1 MTGCPV
7 QRHAASPLPVRELN
21 TQLRGPGG
29 PLPVS
34 RGGPVFRAPGPGP
47 DGAHVLAGPGPARLH
62 PPAAAAAAAAAAD
75 VPAAQAPAE
84 VAKHDHGY
92 VMSVCVSVCRRG
104 CLSHCPSLPLDL

>member
-7 QRHAASPLPVRELN
+7 QRHAASPLPVRQLY

-29 PLPVS
+29 PLPVP

-62 PPAAAAAAAAAAD
+62 PPAAAAAAAD

-84 VAKHDHGY
+84 VAEHDHGY
-92 VMSVCVSVCRRG
+92 VMSVCLSVCRRG
-104 CLSHCPSLPLDL
+104 CLSRCLSVPVNH